1 MFMEILVGLIILSY
15 FVLFFIASLNYR
27 GISSLKELAGS
38 KNTLS
43 IFALTSGLVMT
54 HYGAGFILGGTE
66 LGYLYGLRGIAYSFA
81 AATGVL
87 LLGFF
92 ISRKTFQRTHR
103 QKIKTIPELL
113 FKRYGDYRLSLF
125 ASLLSIVALITI
137 VAAQLFALIGVVEA
151 LKLPSILILGVVAF
165 GIGLTVFKG
174 VEAVFNLSKLH
185 LLVISIGTFIV
196 LIFTLNAAPISS
208 EISSEFG
215 IISPLTLFGIIL
227 PTILYTLIGQDFHQ
241 KIFSANSFKSARIAT
256 IISAIILILV
266 GIIPVLIGLESRNL
280 ISVAPSFVLPTLIL
294 NILPPILQG
303 IILAAIIAAVLG
315 STQALVSAAVS
326 HVSEDLLKKSSL
338 SPIIQKRI
346 SLTSVFVFPFLALCI
361 ALFSDKGIVGLLTTA
376 YTLYTA
382 GMFIPVLFCFYGD
395 NINSLNKSIFV
406 ASLLGVISAV
416 FFEIK
421 IIDFPLPSIVPA
433 LILAGIYLIVVTHK
447 KSHGKDL

>member
-15 FVLFFIASLNYR
+15 FVLFFIASLNYKR
-27 GISSLKELAGS
+27 ISSLKELAGS
-38 KNTLS
+38 KNVLS
-43 IFALTSGLVMT
+43 TFALTSGLVMT

-66 LGYLYGLRGIAYSFA
+66 LGYLYGLGGIAYSFA
-81 AATGVL
+81 AATGVI

-92 ISRKTFQRTHR
+92 ISRTTFQKTHR
-103 QKIKTIPELL
+103 QKIKTIPGLL
-113 FKRYGDYRLSLF
+113 FKRYRDYRLSLF

-137 VAAQLFALIGVVEA
+137 VAAQLFALLGVVEA
-151 LKLPSILILGVVAF
+151 LRLPSILILGVVAF

-196 LIFTLNAAPISS
+196 LIFTFNAAPISS
-208 EISSEFG
+208 EISAEFG
-215 IISPLTLFGIIL
+215 IISPLALLGIIL

-241 KIFSANSFKSARIAT
+241 KIFSASSFKSVRIAT
-256 IISAIILILV
+256 IISAIVLILV

-280 ISVAPSFVLPTLIL
+280 ISVTPSSVLPSLIL
-294 NILPPILQG
+294 TILPPILQG
-303 IILAAIIAAVLG
+303 VILAAIIAAVLG

-338 SPIIQKRI
+338 SPIMRKRI
-346 SLTSVFVFPFLALCI
+346 SFTSVFVFPFLALCI
-361 ALFSDKGIVGLLTTA
+361 ALFSDKGIVELLTIA

-395 NINSLNKSIFV
+395 KINSLNKSIFV

-421 IIDFPLPSIVPA
+421 IIYFPLPSIVPA
-433 LILAGIYLIVVTHK
+433 LIIAGLYLIVVTHK